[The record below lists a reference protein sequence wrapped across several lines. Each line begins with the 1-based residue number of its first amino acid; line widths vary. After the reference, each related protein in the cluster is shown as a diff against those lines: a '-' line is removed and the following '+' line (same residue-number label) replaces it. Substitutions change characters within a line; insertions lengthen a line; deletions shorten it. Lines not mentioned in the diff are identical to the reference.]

1 MTTTTQRR
9 PKPPPSATLRDA
21 SARSPFRQAGLHTT
35 PPSQFRGVT
44 RRAPSM
50 HLAVAGASLMPRA
63 AHDWQ
68 QLEARAARRG
78 WPDYLAAWHHM
89 DCDRCRWRSW
99 GSASGPPRPPSWLAD
114 LDPDRANPLSCEPL
128 KTETSPL
135 ALTLHLLSRSRTAS
149 TWGSTGACPGADQ
162 RRASRRAGADA
173 AGEESRRS
181 QASRCARYA
190 RSRSAGGSP
199 GAQVLIIRNLRPDRT
214 ERRFHAGVSGRR
226 PGQGGG

>member
-1 MTTTTQRR
+1 MATDDRSS
-9 PKPPPSATLRDA
+9 SATLRDA

-135 ALTLHLLSRSRTAS
+135 ALTLHLLSRST
-149 TWGSTGACPGADQ
+149 
-162 RRASRRAGADA
+162 SRHAVHDSA
-173 AGEESRRS
+173 A
-181 QASRCARYA
+181 
-190 RSRSAGGSP
+190 
-199 GAQVLIIRNLRPDRT
+199 
-214 ERRFHAGVSGRR
+214 ERRVYLDSELRSPADDGVSVWPPCLGVRWSSFELIQDKR
-226 PGQGGG
+226 EATGKTFSFSCV